1 MLMIKGLVSGLIQIA
16 FFAAALLIPAGTW
29 HWPRALQ
36 FLSVYSLMLVIVT
49 VLMARFAPASL
60 EARIEPPGAKS
71 QPMADRIATPLLI
84 LAITAWLVFI
94 PIDVFRLQIFPP
106 PPLVVSILGAL
117 VGFAGFTVVALALV
131 QNAFAIPIV
140 RYQSER
146 GQVVIDTGL
155 YGLVRHPFYLG
166 ILVSFAGIA
175 LWLESYAS
183 LPTLGVV
190 FAALAARMLV
200 EENTLCH
207 ELPGYLEY
215 TKRVRHRVVP
225 FIW

>member
-1 MLMIKGLVSGLIQIA
+1 MIKGLVSGLIQIA

-36 FLSVYSLMLVIVT
+36 FFSVYGVVLVVST
-49 VLMARFAPASL
+49 ALMARFAPASL
-60 EARIEPPGAKS
+60 EARTEPPAAKG
-71 QPMADRIATPLLI
+71 QPVADRVATPLLL

-106 PPLVVSILGAL
+106 PGLVVSILGAL
-117 VGFAGFTVVALALV
+117 VGLAGFTIAALALV
-131 QNAFAIPIV
+131 QNAFAVPIV

-155 YGLVRHPFYLG
+155 YGWVRHPFYLG
-166 ILVSFAGIA
+166 ILVFFAGIA

-183 LPTLGVV
+183 LPTLSVIL
-190 FAALAARMLV
+190 AALAARMLV
-200 EENTLCH
+200 EEKTLCH

-215 TKRVRHRVVP
+215 TKTVRHRIVP